1 MSSIDSVTGLSIN
14 GKVYKEGVTYKNFR
28 APTFLLDSRFAR
40 TNATFSISQRRLEI
54 TYGDPATNTAGKL
67 VAKGRSVFKGDE
79 SIAKDF
85 KIKKLIEANYAQSK
99 GLGRLIR
106 NSSSSLGSPASFN
119 NSYDFLVNNPRKSKG
134 KFFPQSSKFDI
145 DSVSFKGLTVNPFT
159 DPVAKNNF
167 QNFFKGYT
175 SAFKNDWWEAVLP
188 GKLI

>member
-1 MSSIDSVTGLSIN
+1 MSSTDSVTGLYIN

-28 APTFLLDSRFAR
+28 APTFLLDSRFAH

-134 KFFPQSSKFDI
+134 NFSPNPPSLTLTAFLSKASQSTPS
-145 DSVSFKGLTVNPFT
+145 LTR
-159 DPVAKNNF
+159 
-167 QNFFKGYT
+167 
-175 SAFKNDWWEAVLP
+175 
-188 GKLI
+188 